1 MPRTDVEVLKL
12 KTTGHNYLREVVS
25 KNMQI
30 GSVDILDGSEIDRL
44 DALRFR
50 KTAVNNLKRLT
61 PRQNE
66 TLDLLLDG
74 YANKNIAHELKISQ
88 RTVENHRA
96 AIGKR
101 LGAHS
106 LAELVHISV
115 CGKCPIEVREAKL
128 AEGKRTAG
136 GLRGEEI
143 VRMDMRE
150 VGHRLKNFSA
160 VLLSLCNQTAINTKS
175 PAEFASIFAA
185 RLSAYCRSLDAF
197 VAGDWSDIDIDELAA
212 LQLTPFGLL
221 DGDRFSLSGPGVNV
235 TPVAA
240 HALGMALHELA
251 TNAVK
256 YGALSAPAGHI
267 DVKWESEGAELVVTW
282 RETNGPV
289 VTKPGRA
296 GFGLQLIQKLTASAL
311 DGSATL
317 DFPPDGV
324 KWELRVPRKHWHKT
338 ECASPC
344 RAVQAGVMCRT

>member
-1 MPRTDVEVLKL
+1 
-12 KTTGHNYLREVVS
+12 
-25 KNMQI
+25 
-30 GSVDILDGSEIDRL
+30 
-44 DALRFR
+44 
-50 KTAVNNLKRLT
+50 
-61 PRQNE
+61 
-66 TLDLLLDG
+66 
-74 YANKNIAHELKISQ
+74 
-88 RTVENHRA
+88 
-96 AIGKR
+96 
-101 LGAHS
+101 
-106 LAELVHISV
+106 
-115 CGKCPIEVREAKL
+115 
-128 AEGKRTAG
+128 
-136 GLRGEEI
+136 
-143 VRMDMRE
+143 
-150 VGHRLKNFSA
+150 
-160 VLLSLCNQTAINTKS
+160 
-175 PAEFASIFAA
+175 
-185 RLSAYCRSLDAF
+185 
-197 VAGDWSDIDIDELAA
+197 
-212 LQLTPFGLL
+212 
-221 DGDRFSLSGPGVNV
+221 VNV